1 MYEVVGK
8 KIYILMMIIAF
19 TLTITISYSIDTAN
33 KIENY
38 SNRNLTVQERVE
50 LSNIA
55 ELTSVESI
63 TVYEDII
70 SIQTTGCYTDSECQ
84 FMEEELLDV
93 NQTLVSEYLF

>member
-1 MYEVVGK
+1 MK
-8 KIYILMMIIAF
+8 KLHFIIMLIAF
-19 TLTITISYSIDTAN
+19 VSTVTISYAVDTAK

-55 ELTSVESI
+55 KLPSVESI
-63 TVYEDII
+63 TVYDDIV

-84 FMEEELLDV
+84 FIEEELLEV

>member
-1 MYEVVGK
+1 MK
-8 KIYILMMIIAF
+8 KLYILMAVMVF
-19 TLTITISYSIDTAN
+19 TLTVTISYAVDTAN

-55 ELTSVESI
+55 DLPSVESI
-63 TVYEDII
+63 TVYNDLI
-70 SIQTTGCYTDSECQ
+70 SIQTTGCYTDSECE
-84 FMEEELLDV
+84 FILEELENA